1 MPKKAPTRIVRR
13 ALRIEQNGTHPLY
26 LFGLTGDEILTIADF
41 SRVSRDDAGKLIGY
55 QRPQVKRHIQ
65 DIVEYLDSGEI
76 VFPNSIILA
85 LSSEARFKGSRGPQ
99 VGNTLVTTGT
109 LELPIP
115 KNNDA
120 KPAWVVDG
128 QQRVLALSK
137 CKRRDL
143 IVPVN
148 AFVADQVEL
157 QRDQFLRINNT
168 KPIPRGLLTELLPA
182 VSSPLPRNLEV
193 RKIPAAICDLLN
205 TESESPFCGLIQ
217 RASSS
222 PEVRKLAVI
231 ADASVVKMLQ
241 ESLTSP
247 TGCLFPYRNIAV
259 NSTDMDGIWAV
270 LMVYWRAVKHVFSDA
285 WGKAPAKSRLM
296 HGTGIRAMGRLM
308 DKVMAS
314 INPRHE
320 GALEMVEHELR
331 LVAPGCHWT
340 QGRWPD
346 LDNLRWDEVQNV
358 PKHIRLLSNSL
369 MRTYVHARGFA
380 T

>member
-1 MPKKAPTRIVRR
+1 MSKKAATRIIRR

-26 LFGLTGDEILTIADF
+26 LFGLTGEEVLAIADF

-65 DIVEYLDSGEI
+65 EIVDYLDSAEV

-85 LSSEARFKGSRGPQ
+85 LSSEARFTASRGPQ
-99 VGNTLVTTGT
+99 VGNSLVVTGT
-109 LELPIP
+109 LELPLP

-137 CKRRDL
+137 SKRRDL
-143 IVPVN
+143 IVPIN

-157 QRDQFLRINNT
+157 QRDQFIRINNT
-168 KPIPRGLLTELLPA
+168 KPIPRGLLTELLPE
-182 VSSPLPRNLEV
+182 VSSPLPRNLEI

-205 TESESPFCGLIQ
+205 TEPESPFCGLIQ
-217 RASSS
+217 RTSSS
-222 PEVRKLAVI
+222 AEARKQAVI
-231 ADASVVKMLQ
+231 ADASVVKMIQ
-241 ESLTSP
+241 DSLTSP
-247 TGCLFPYRNIAV
+247 TGCLFPYRNIAA
-259 NSTDMDGIWAV
+259 NFTDMDGIWAV
-270 LMVYWRAVKHVFSDA
+270 LVIFWSAVKRVFPEA
-285 WGKAPAKSRLM
+285 WGKPPSKSRLM
-296 HGTGIRAMGRLM
+296 HGTGIQAMGRLM

-320 GALEMVEHELR
+320 GAIEVAEQELR
-331 LVAPGCHWT
+331 LVAPACHWS

-346 LDNLRWDEVQNV
+346 LDNLRWDEIQNV

-369 MRTYVHARGFA
+369 IRTYVHARGFA
-380 T
+380 P

>member
-1 MPKKAPTRIVRR
+1 MAKISPTRIVRR

-26 LFGLTGDEILTIADF
+26 LFGLTGEEVLTVADF

-65 DIVEYLDSGEI
+65 DIVDYLDSEEV

-85 LSSEARFKGSRGPQ
+85 LSSGVRFTASRGPQ
-99 VGNTLVTTGT
+99 VGNALVTSGT

-115 KNNDA
+115 KSHEP

-128 QQRVLALSK
+128 QQRVVALSK
-137 CKRRDL
+137 SKRRDL

-157 QRDQFLRINNT
+157 QRDQFIRINNT
-168 KPIPRGLLTELLPA
+168 KPIPRGLLTELLPE
-182 VSSPLPRNLEV
+182 VSSPLPRNLEL
-193 RKIPAAICDLLN
+193 RKIPAAICELLN
-205 TESESPFCGLIQ
+205 TGKDSPFCGLIQ

-222 PEVRKLAVI
+222 PEAKKQAVI
-231 ADASVVKMLQ
+231 ADTSIVKMLQ
-241 ESLTSP
+241 ESLTSA
-247 TGCLFPYRNIAV
+247 TGCLFPYRNIAT

-270 LMVYWRAVKHVFSDA
+270 LTIYWTAVKHVFPDA
-285 WGKAPAKSRLM
+285 WGKAASRSRLM
-296 HGTGIRAMGRLM
+296 HGTGIQAMGRLM

-314 INPRHE
+314 INPHHE
-320 GALEMVEHELR
+320 GALEMVEQELR
-331 LVAPGCHWT
+331 LIAPACHWT

-346 LDNLRWDEVQNV
+346 LEDLKWDEIQNV

-369 MRTYVHARGFA
+369 MRSYVHARGFA
-380 T
+380 P

>member
-1 MPKKAPTRIVRR
+1 MAKKAATHIVRR
-13 ALRIEQNGTHPLY
+13 ALRIEQNGAHPLY
-26 LFGLTGDEILTIADF
+26 LFGLTGDEILSVADF

-85 LSSEARFKGSRGPQ
+85 LSSQARFTGSRGPQ
-99 VGNTLVTTGT
+99 VGNALVTSGT

-115 KNNDA
+115 RNNEP

-148 AFVADQVEL
+148 AFIADQVEL

-182 VSSPLPRNLEV
+182 VSSPLPRHLEL

-205 TESESPFCGLIQ
+205 TEGESPFCGLIQ
-217 RASSS
+217 RASSQ
-222 PEVRKLAVI
+222 PESRKQAVI
-231 ADASVVKMLQ
+231 ADASIVKMLQ

-247 TGCLFPYRNIAV
+247 TGCLFPYRNIAT
-259 NSTDMDGIWAV
+259 NFTDMDGIWAV
-270 LMVYWRAVKHVFSDA
+270 LVVYWSAVKRVFPDA
-285 WGKAPAKSRLM
+285 WGKPPAKSRLM
-296 HGTGIRAMGRLM
+296 HGTGIQAMGRLM

-314 INPRHE
+314 INPRHD
-320 GALEMVEHELR
+320 GALDMVEQELR
-331 LVAPGCHWT
+331 LVEPACHWS

-346 LDNLRWDEVQNV
+346 LDNLRWDEIQNV
-358 PKHIRLLSNSL
+358 PN
-369 MRTYVHARGFA
+369 T
-380 T
+380 